1 MLEFPTMAKSTLR
14 LIFVFS
20 FLTAGASFARPQ
32 NHAATPQ
39 PPALPHTGDFDV
51 ESAQRF
57 ARLALACVH
66 KEYPNKLSHSL
77 NSDAD
82 VAPPRKLTPAFY
94 GCYDWH
100 SSVHGHWLLA
110 RLARVF
116 PDAAFTP
123 DARAALQQSLTPA
136 NIAQEVAYLN
146 AEGRASFERPYGLAW
161 LLQLGVEL
169 REWEKTDET
178 PLARELAANL
188 RPLEVAAEGRL
199 KTWLPKL
206 SHPVRSGEHSQTAF
220 AMGLAI
226 DYARTTGDRDYLSLL
241 LAKARDFYAADKNCP
256 LAYEPSGEDFLSP
269 CLAEADVMRRV
280 LSPGDF
286 ANWLRQFLP
295 QVPEHGSDS
304 WLQPEKSTD
313 PSDPRLAHIDGLNL
327 SRAWM
332 LEGIA
337 TGLPKADPRLPALE
351 RAIAAHRSTGLAA
364 VTGEHY
370 EGGHWLGSFAVY
382 LVTRRGISAQPN

>member
-1 MLEFPTMAKSTLR
+1 MAKPTVR
-14 LIFVFS
+14 LIFIIAFITTS
-20 FLTAGASFARPQ
+20 TSFALPQ
-32 NHAATPQ
+32 NHPSAPQ
-39 PPALPHTGDFDV
+39 PVAPAPTANFDMDA
-51 ESAQRF
+51 AQRF

-77 NSDAD
+77 NSDGD

-110 RLARVF
+110 RLSRTF

-123 DARAALQQSLTPA
+123 DARAALQQSLTQA
-136 NIAQEVAYLN
+136 NIAQEAAYLN
-146 AEGRASFERPYGLAW
+146 ADGRASFERPYGLAW

-169 REWEKTDET
+169 REWEKTDNS
-178 PLARELAANL
+178 PLARELSANL
-188 RPLEVAAEGRL
+188 RPLEQAAVDRL
-199 KTWLPKL
+199 RTWLPKL

-220 AMGLAI
+220 ALGLVI
-226 DYARTTGDRDYLSLL
+226 DYARTTEDRELLTLSLT
-241 LAKARDFYAADKNCP
+241 KARDFYAGDKNCP

-280 LSPGDF
+280 LPAADF

-295 QVPEHGSDS
+295 QIPDRGSDS
-304 WLQPEKSTD
+304 WQQPERSTD
-313 PSDPRLAHIDGLNL
+313 PSDPRLGHIDGLNL

-337 TGLPKADPRLPALE
+337 SGLPKADPRLAALE
-351 RAIAAHRSTGLAA
+351 RAIAAHQNTGLAA

-382 LVTRRGISAQPN
+382 LVTRRGITAPAN